1 MIHDGTSNQI
11 HQSPSISDNQKIK
24 RKKKETKES
33 YGTIRTPSLSF
44 MQMENRCYACGQ
56 SGHTSTKCAHKSK
69 IPMEEWAINLAGT
82 RAKSINCRETSS
94 TTCASGSTKFRQ
106 HYSNNPHDETS
117 SGATTTNYSNKCKQW
132 NMGTDKHAGWGNQC
146 TNNRSFSQTH
156 AQIRDWSLLESKLC
170 VDYFTNPLLLNY
182 VQDSNEC
189 LMLSTNSGQ
198 NIIKSNPM
206 CPNWWS
212 MV

>member
-1 MIHDGTSNQI
+1 MEQATRFTKVL
-11 HQSPSISDNQKIK
+11 QSRTIRKS

-33 YGTIRTPSLSF
+33 YGTIRIPSLSF

-106 HYSNNPHDETS
+106 HYSNKPHEATS
-117 SGATTTNYSNKCKQW
+117 LGATTINYSNKCKQ
-132 NMGTDKHAGWGNQC
+132 
-146 TNNRSFSQTH
+146 
-156 AQIRDWSLLESKLC
+156 
-170 VDYFTNPLLLNY
+170 
-182 VQDSNEC
+182 
-189 LMLSTNSGQ
+189 
-198 NIIKSNPM
+198 
-206 CPNWWS
+206 
-212 MV
+212 